1 MKRMP
6 LIAIISVVAIAGMAC
21 FLVPW
26 TPEHAKAAIQSSI
39 VAPTEKEIEA
49 AKNATFNAKEV
60 AIYAHQ
66 IRAFMER
73 GEPTQAEKFAEYR
86 AKIEAALSAVDANVD
101 ETNAYL
107 AAHDA
112 KVELLDAHH
121 VQAFMARREPSQAEN
136 NADYRAQVLG
146 EIDAYQD
153 RAAVESIQGNQ
164 LVTQAK
170 ADLQGVCNSASVK
183 RLPSGQIAFCSED
196 AGWKLAA
203 RQPAKGVTEKIQQ
216 AQHDAVLHPL
226 LAEAQPLDQGKTL
239 SDSKGCMWFVW
250 ESNSGLSTTRFLDVD
265 GSQICTSRKAN

>member
-26 TPEHAKAAIQSSI
+26 TPEHVKAAIQSSI
-39 VAPTEKEIEA
+39 VAPTETEIEA

-73 GEPTQAEKFAEYR
+73 GEPTQAEKISEYM
-86 AKIEAALSAVDANVD
+86 AKVV

-112 KVELLDAHH
+112 KVELLDAHQ

-136 NADYRAQVLG
+136 NADYMAQVLG

-153 RAAVESIQGNQ
+153 RAAVESIQGSQ
-164 LVTQAK
+164 LATQAK

-203 RQPAKGVTEKIQQ
+203 RQPATGVTEKIQQ